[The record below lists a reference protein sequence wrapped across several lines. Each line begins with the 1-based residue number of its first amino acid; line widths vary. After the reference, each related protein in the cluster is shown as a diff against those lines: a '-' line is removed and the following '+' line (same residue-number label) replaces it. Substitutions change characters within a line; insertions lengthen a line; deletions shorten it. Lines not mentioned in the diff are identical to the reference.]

1 MLVITASPLSFS
13 VTSVIRRDYQKLVAH
28 PSLSEETRTQ
38 LLEELEAGLQGY
50 AYLEDE

>member
-1 MLVITASPLSFS
+1 VDNLLRYVNID
-13 VTSVIRRDYQKLVAH
+13 TSVIRRDYQKLVAH
-28 PSLSEETRTQ
+28 PSLSEETRKA